1 MVKKLVSII
10 FILTLLAALFAWP
23 ISAQAEEPG
32 AGSAQLVVGGS
43 FTLEQGEALD
53 EDLTIL
59 GGNVTLE
66 SGSEVEG
73 NIQLLGGRLE
83 INGTVEGD
91 IVAAGGYIALGEEA
105 VVKGDVV
112 MAGAFMDR
120 APGAE
125 ITGEITTADENPF
138 NQVRLDRL
146 WAPMGWWMQSLWN
159 VLWFVFLAFALAA
172 LAVLLM
178 MFFAPHTE
186 RVARVLVAQPV
197 VAGGLGFLTLFV
209 APFVLVLLVITICLI
224 PVAFVSVLLLG
235 LMITFGWIALGL
247 EVGNRLAATLNQS
260 WSAPIAA
267 GVGTFATVLLAGMLN
282 TIPCIGWVFTLIPSS
297 LALGSVLLTRFGTQ
311 EYPVL
316 REPGEDANLPGP
328 DAPVAGAVASDQA
341 EVQS

>member
-1 MVKKLVSII
+1 MVKKFVSII
-10 FILTLLAALFAWP
+10 FVLALLAALFAWP
-23 ISAQAEEPG
+23 ISARAEAPR
-32 AGSAQLVVGGS
+32 ADLPQLIVGGS
-43 FTLEQGEALD
+43 FTLEQGEVLD

-83 INGTVEGD
+83 INGSVEGD
-91 IVAAGGYIALGEEA
+91 IVAAGGYISLGEEA
-105 VVKGDVV
+105 VVKGDVI

-138 NQVRLDRL
+138 NQVRFDRL
-146 WAPMGWWMQSLWN
+146 WAPMGWWMQSVWN
-159 VLWFVFLAFALAA
+159 VLWFIFLAFALAA

-186 RVARVLVAQPV
+186 RVARVLVAQPA

-224 PVAFVSVLLLG
+224 PVALVSVLLLG

-247 EVGNRLAATLNQS
+247 EVGSRLAATLNQS

-267 GVGTFATVLLAGMLN
+267 GVGTFAIVLLAGMLN
-282 TIPCIGWVFTLIPSS
+282 SIPCIGWVFTLIPSS

-311 EYPVL
+311 EYPAFG
-316 REPGEDANLPGP
+316 EPVGVVNPPDP
-328 DAPVAGAVASDQA
+328 DAPVAGGASSDQA
-341 EVQS
+341 EIQS